1 MVQTCATKFFFWIC
15 TTLPFESYQK
25 LQIISIPNR
34 FKSILIGLTDLY
46 GSSTDSPRKVR
57 PLLQRWATSATA
69 SCCYAWNS
77 VEVVLQHL
85 CCSIVDGSTVEH
97 DAMTEIWAK
106 IPQGILM
113 SGCDYQLMPH
123 VFLIGAAMVWESH
136 PASWNG
142 LGARP
147 VHNLCGRCN
156 FFDQPFFNW
165 LAQTPPKSSLLYRVF
180 SLWRGIL
187 AARFGFVVCITMERV
202 CSRKWVY
209 QMLIRWHVF
218 PSHHR

>member
-1 MVQTCATKFFFWIC
+1 MCKQDFLIC
-15 TTLPFESYQK
+15 TTLLFESYQK

-34 FKSILIGLTDLY
+34 FKSIF
-46 GSSTDSPRKVR
+46 SWVNWPCMV
-57 PLLQRWATSATA
+57 LLRILLKKSG
-69 SCCYAWNS
+69 
-77 VEVVLQHL
+77 L
-85 CCSIVDGSTVEH
+85 CCSFGQLQRQRVALTPETAWRSCYNTCAAALST
-97 DAMTEIWAK
+97 ALLWSMTRWQRFWAK

-113 SGCDYQLMPH
+113 SGCDYQLTPH
-123 VFLIGAAMVWESH
+123 VFLIGAALVWESH

-165 LAQTPPKSSLLYRVF
+165 LAQTPPKSWLLYRVF
-180 SLWRGIL
+180 SLWLGIL

-209 QMLIRWHVF
+209 QMIRWHVF